1 MINYSQLDRFKT
13 AYSNLRPSPI
23 NFLPG
28 HKEEWKPINSNHVP
42 DIKEGAYEI
51 STHGRIRTNIK
62 SPLKP
67 NGGILPTSVNS
78 KGYHQKTLLRQDGK
92 QTSVKINRIVKVA
105 FDFVPGAELLEV
117 DHIDGNKDNN
127 NITNL
132 DWVNPRTNTMRG
144 IEVVDKPVFGN
155 TRINNRV
162 LTEQEAESMCKEF
175 ISDGSKTM
183 YDLAGEYNVSIRY
196 VENILTGVQRPY
208 LNEQFGTKDVFYDR
222 GYKYKR
228 VNSAKVPLKNQEEI
242 DRYIKTGS
250 YK

>member
-1 MINYSQLDRFKT
+1 MINYNQLDRFRT

-28 HKEEWKPINSNHVP
+28 HKEEWKSINSNHVP

-62 SPLKP
+62 SSLKP
-67 NGGILPTSVNS
+67 NGGILSTSLNS
-78 KGYHQKTLLRQDGK
+78 KGYHQRTLTRQDGK

-155 TRINNRV
+155 NRINNRV

-175 ISDGSKTM
+175 ISDENKSV
-183 YDLAGEYNVSIRY
+183 YDLANEYHVSPGY
-196 VENILTGVQRPY
+196 TQNILTGVQRPY
-208 LNEQFGTKDVFYDR
+208 LNEQFGTKSVFKER
-222 GYKYKR
+222 GYTRKF
-228 VNSAKVPLKNQEEI
+228 VTSPKVPLKNQEEI
-242 DRYIKTGS
+242 DKYIRTGS

>member
-1 MINYSQLDRFKT
+1 
-13 AYSNLRPSPI
+13 
-23 NFLPG
+23 
-28 HKEEWKPINSNHVP
+28 
-42 DIKEGAYEI
+42 
-51 STHGRIRTNIK
+51 
-62 SPLKP
+62 
-67 NGGILPTSVNS
+67 
-78 KGYHQKTLLRQDGK
+78 
-92 QTSVKINRIVKVA
+92 
-105 FDFVPGAELLEV
+105 
-117 DHIDGNKDNN
+117 
-127 NITNL
+127 
-132 DWVNPRTNTMRG
+132 MRG

-155 TRINNRV
+155 NRINNRV